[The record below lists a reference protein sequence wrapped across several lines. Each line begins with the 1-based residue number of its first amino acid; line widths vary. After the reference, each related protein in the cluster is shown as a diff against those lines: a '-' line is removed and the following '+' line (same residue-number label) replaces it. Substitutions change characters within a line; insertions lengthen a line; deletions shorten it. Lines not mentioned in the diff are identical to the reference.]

1 MKGDNSMDDQRKEEP
16 EVPPKK
22 KKTEEPVPFCTAA
35 ASAEHARAESDDE
48 PCDDSRSGE

>member
-1 MKGDNSMDDQRKEEP
+1 MKGDYSMDDQRKEEP
-16 EVPPKK
+16 EVLLKRKK
-22 KKTEEPVPFCTAA
+22 AKEPVPFCTSA